1 MFSYCYAPLIS
12 PLSPERCCQ
21 TLHENTGF
29 CEMKMKEGVLIS
41 TFPIHLQ
48 IECIC
53 WLKSLSMHY
62 DVKVLHLCPAETK
75 PSSNGCRRALHN
87 KPCST
92 PVGRPRPARA
102 TQSYLQRQHDKILNA
117 PMKILS
123 IFTRRS
129 HISTDGISMCARGC
143 VLHVHLL
150 FHSKNPSSLHHR
162 RHIKVKGCI
171 VWPPPFPPYPSGF
184 NTVEQIHQ

>member
-12 PLSPERCCQ
+12 PLLPERCCQ

-29 CEMKMKEGVLIS
+29 CEMKMKEGVLVS
-41 TFPIHLQ
+41 TFPIHLN

-62 DVKVLHLCPAETK
+62 DVKALHLCPAETK
-75 PSSNGCRRALHN
+75 PSSNGCRRVLHN

-92 PVGRPRPARA
+92 PVGRPRPAPA

-123 IFTRRS
+123 IFARRS
-129 HISTDGISMCARGC
+129 HTWVCVARSPA
-143 VLHVHLL
+143 
-150 FHSKNPSSLHHR
+150 FS
-162 RHIKVKGCI
+162 
-171 VWPPPFPPYPSGF
+171 F
-184 NTVEQIHQ
+184 

>member
-29 CEMKMKEGVLIS
+29 CEMKMKEGVLVS

-150 FHSKNPSSLHHR
+150 FHSKNPSSLHH
-162 RHIKVKGCI
+162 
-171 VWPPPFPPYPSGF
+171 
-184 NTVEQIHQ
+184 